1 MDRKRV
7 IAGVT
12 ALFAALLSAL
22 AVPALAAEQL
32 VVYSGRSDKF
42 VKPVFKAF
50 TEKTGIKVVVHS
62 GKSTA
67 LLNKMRVEG
76 RRTQADLYLSND
88 AGNLQLGSTMGL
100 FAPMPA
106 ELTAAIDANLKAGDN
121 SWVGL
126 SARARVLV
134 VNTGKEMG
142 WVTSV
147 FDLADPRLKGR
158 LGITH
163 SANESYIAG
172 VTVYMLSAGKEKTRA
187 WLEGM
192 KANVDGQVFNKHSKI
207 VAAVARGEK
216 DIGLVNHYYIY
227 RYLDKHPD
235 APITIVLPDQDQDGM
250 GVAWNVAGIA
260 VSKYSKQKELAHR
273 LVEFLVSPAGQKV
286 FAEVNREYPTREG
299 VPASSE
305 IPPAGSY
312 KVADVPMSK
321 LGEMRNATIDLIEAV
336 GMP

>member
-1 MDRKRV
+1 MARKRV
-7 IAGVT
+7 VAGVA
-12 ALFAALLSAL
+12 ALLAALLSAL

-50 TEKTGIKVVVHS
+50 TEKTGIEVVIHS

-76 RRTQADLYLSND
+76 PRTQADLYLSND
-88 AGNLQLGSTMGL
+88 AGNLQLGGTMGL

-106 ELTAAIDANLKAGDN
+106 ALTAAIPANLKAEDN

-142 WVTSV
+142 WATSV

-172 VTVYMLSAGKEKTRA
+172 VTVYMLSAGEEKTRA
-187 WLEGM
+187 WLKGM

-227 RYLDKHPD
+227 RHLDKHPD
-235 APITIVLPDQDQDGM
+235 APIAIVLPDQDGV

-260 VSKYSKQKELAHR
+260 VSKYSGQKELAQR

-286 FAEVNREYPTREG
+286 FAEVNREYPTRDG

>member
-1 MDRKRV
+1 MARKRV
-7 IAGVT
+7 VAGVA
-12 ALFAALLSAL
+12 ALLAALLSAL

-50 TEKTGIKVVVHS
+50 TEKTGIEVIVHS

-76 RRTQADLYLSND
+76 PRTQADLYLSND
-88 AGNLQLGSTMGL
+88 AGNLQLGSAMGL

-106 ELTAAIDANLKAGDN
+106 ALTAAIPANLKAEDN

-142 WVTSV
+142 WATSV

-172 VTVYMLSAGKEKTRA
+172 VTVYMLSAGEEKTRA
-187 WLEGM
+187 WLKGM

-227 RYLDKHPD
+227 RHLDKHPD
-235 APITIVLPDQDQDGM
+235 APIAIVLPDQDGM

-260 VSKYSKQKELAHR
+260 VSKYSRQKELAQR

-286 FAEVNREYPTREG
+286 FAEVNREYPTRDG